1 MPCVRRYPPAAS
13 GTESSKTRASRPNAD
28 ATVRARAGR
37 RADAGRTDAGAARTR
52 YAAGATAG
60 TDQVAASSVIASD
73 GADST
78 GVATRSRSITAR
90 NGR

>member
-1 MPCVRRYPPAAS
+1 MPYVRGHPPAAS
-13 GTESSKTRASRPNAD
+13 GTESAQTRAPRPDAD
-28 ATVRARAGR
+28 ATARAR
-37 RADAGRTDAGAARTR
+37 AGRTDAGATRTR

-60 TDQVAASSVIASD
+60 TDQVAALSVIASD
-73 GADST
+73 GADSA